1 MKAPNNNIFL
11 HIATKFSFLLLL
23 TTCDII
29 TDKELKTDL
38 DITRIA
44 FPPKLSVTAL
54 LDGGSGEFTVL
65 LRVGRSMADY
75 KEPQPIYFEN
85 IRNGEI
91 RLFEDGTQILYERG
105 IFDISRRNAI
115 RDPITHQIVT
125 TYYDGYEYRTSGLQ
139 TKSGSVYRLE
149 VEVEGYNMVVSTA
162 TMPATP
168 VVVSADI
175 DNTTFYYFQSYRTP
189 FIPVSVHLE
198 NPKPERGTYNYY
210 ALEMN
215 GERTYPEYPERNSWF
230 TRGFSIT
237 DMSLLEDTPKNR
249 WMQVQYENY
258 GFVSPEFLLVSDNT
272 LTKKNASFSLYTLAP
287 YRSFI
292 LTPEQEE
299 ELKDDP
305 QYVKTTHRFQYIFTV
320 KHITS
325 ETFKYC
331 HRISMQRDGVDF
343 FTEPVIISGNIE
355 NGYGI
360 FSVFNSVSI
369 DLLEYE
375 TDDWLYI
382 GK

>member
-125 TYYDGYEYRTSGLQ
+125 TY
-139 TKSGSVYRLE
+139 
-149 VEVEGYNMVVSTA
+149 
-162 TMPATP
+162 
-168 VVVSADI
+168 
-175 DNTTFYYFQSYRTP
+175 
-189 FIPVSVHLE
+189 
-198 NPKPERGTYNYY
+198 
-210 ALEMN
+210 
-215 GERTYPEYPERNSWF
+215 
-230 TRGFSIT
+230 
-237 DMSLLEDTPKNR
+237 
-249 WMQVQYENY
+249 
-258 GFVSPEFLLVSDNT
+258 
-272 LTKKNASFSLYTLAP
+272 
-287 YRSFI
+287 
-292 LTPEQEE
+292 
-299 ELKDDP
+299 
-305 QYVKTTHRFQYIFTV
+305 
-320 KHITS
+320 
-325 ETFKYC
+325 
-331 HRISMQRDGVDF
+331 
-343 FTEPVIISGNIE
+343 
-355 NGYGI
+355 
-360 FSVFNSVSI
+360 
-369 DLLEYE
+369 
-375 TDDWLYI
+375 
-382 GK
+382 